1 MIFVPLY
8 LCLIVCCPTTQ
19 VFKTTPT
26 PRMSSQT
33 MMQTLEAS
41 YQEIS
46 NMTANTY
53 NKEKIVDAIKLVLE
67 LADTEDKIVAT
78 EYLFKIL
85 TTHVGR
91 LFMTYYKNFAET
103 SARKAEEFLAKF
115 RHATEPYEV
124 SLRNTIHIFI
134 LDSLE
139 VFQLHNIHLGD
150 YTQEEKEE
158 EDEYEYLEDEPE
170 EEAEE
175 FFDEAAYE
183 EYEYPEEDEEYMDE
197 DEQEIERRLTIARQ
211 KHQGFLKQV
220 HDEMRRRDDPFF
232 QDGMR
237 VLKQQQKKYWEDCK
251 EEEKRQSLVFRNVI
265 RRAMENEAVIEPGV
279 SFKCD
284 YEIVELLTGSKI
296 TDKMTQ
302 ILGAY
307 VKIDY
312 DEDLMNAGVYIFDGV
327 FNHEFA
333 VLADMKSMIS
343 EIYKEI
349 RKDTAQCLY
358 DFGFCRDVSGLIAGY
373 VC

>member
-1 MIFVPLY
+1 MIFVALY

-26 PRMSSQT
+26 LRMSSQT

-46 NMTANTY
+46 HMTAFTY
-53 NKEKIVDAIKLVLE
+53 EKNKLVEAINLV
-67 LADTEDKIVAT
+67 LDLNDTEEKYTAT

-85 TTHVGR
+85 STRAGR
-91 LFMTYYKNFAET
+91 IFMIHYRNFAET
-103 SARKAEEFLAKF
+103 SARKAEEFLAQF
-115 RHATEPYEV
+115 RHATEPHKV
-124 SLRNTIHIFI
+124 SLKNTIHTFI

-139 VFQLHNIHLGD
+139 VFQLHNIQLERY
-150 YTQEEKEE
+150 YTQDEAQEENEYF
-158 EDEYEYLEDEPE
+158 EDDPE
-170 EEAEE
+170 EEAE
-175 FFDEAAYE
+175 FFDEAEYE

-197 DEQEIERRLTIARQ
+197 DEQEAERRLLAARQ
-211 KHQGFLKQV
+211 KHEDLLKQV
-220 HDEMRRRDDPFF
+220 HDDMRRRDDPFF
-232 QDGMR
+232 QDAMR
-237 VLKQQQKKYWEDCK
+237 VLKQQQKYWEDCK
-251 EEEKRQSLVFRNVI
+251 EEEKRQSLVFRNII
-265 RRAMENEAVIEPGV
+265 RRAMENETVIEPGV

-284 YEIVELLTGSKI
+284 YKLVECLTGSKI
-296 TDKMTQ
+296 NDSMTQ

-307 VKIDY
+307 VRIDY
-312 DEDLMNAGVYIFDGV
+312 DEDLMNVGVYIFDGE

-343 EIYKEI
+343 ELYKEI
-349 RKDTAQCLY
+349 RKDTAQFLY